1 MGSLGSAMG
10 NIWEKRMMRNLQ
22 CNSLVRMWQGRNA
35 DSAPSPR
42 EVRIRAD
49 LPPKRVGREVV
60 FC

>member
-1 MGSLGSAMG
+1 MG

-22 CNSLVRMWQGRNA
+22 GNSLVRMWQGRNA